1 MSIVRITHLF
11 VCFDCVLLHNLA
23 SNATLTEETIMSH
36 LFIDDEMDRWSDLN
50 NPNNDFD
57 LDDWADCHNPNNDSY
72 IGDDD

>member
-1 MSIVRITHLF
+1 MS
-11 VCFDCVLLHNLA
+11 N
-23 SNATLTEETIMSH
+23 
-36 LFIDDEMDRWSDLN
+36 LFIDGPDDDEMDRWADLN